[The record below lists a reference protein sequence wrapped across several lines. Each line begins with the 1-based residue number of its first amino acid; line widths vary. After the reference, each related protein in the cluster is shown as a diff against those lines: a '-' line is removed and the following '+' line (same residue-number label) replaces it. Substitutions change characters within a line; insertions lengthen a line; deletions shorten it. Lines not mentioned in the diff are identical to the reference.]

1 MFRNF
6 RQFYKCVFSAEV
18 TENTSPIESLAAVNN
33 SVGKFCDVD
42 NLQVLCSI
50 YWITEIVDDVCYSP
64 IGAVFVDSPKID
76 GKFYLRKPFQLKRVL
91 NFSAVHY
98 PEAVSIDV
106 ASVSE
111 TIIDLVTPDDAADS
125 SKTSAEEVKVMDSVP
140 IQNQPLSNRMTNPE
154 TSI

>member
-1 MFRNF
+1 M
-6 RQFYKCVFSAEV
+6 
-18 TENTSPIESLAAVNN
+18 
-33 SVGKFCDVD
+33 
-42 NLQVLCSI
+42 
-50 YWITEIVDDVCYSP
+50 
-64 IGAVFVDSPKID
+64 FVDSPKID

-111 TIIDLVTPDDAADS
+111 TTIDLVTPDDAADS

-140 IQNQPLSNRMTNPE
+140 IQNQLLSNRMTNPE